1 MRPLEP
7 EVKVTSILFYGGKLL
22 GKNVFKTLI
31 SFEIYLH
38 ILDGSRWYS
47 LCGIPEKE
55 KKMS

>member
-38 ILDGSRWYS
+38 ILDGSR
-47 LCGIPEKE
+47 
-55 KKMS
+55 